1 LEVAKNSISKQKK
14 KFERGTKDDRE
25 QAK

>member
-1 LEVAKNSISKQKK
+1 NSISKQKK

>member
-1 LEVAKNSISKQKK
+1 VAKNSISKQKK